1 MLELQTVE
9 KIRALSF
16 LRQKSGRKGVQLLL
30 AHPLLFLPKVLHL
43 LEIAPLPELPRG
55 KCYHPP
61 QETQLRPENHLLRVQ
76 GTDVLLP
83 LPPALLLGYFLQK
96 SLTLLHGLGRHLRE
110 GIVPIFL
117 QKSHLSLWKLVQT

>member
-1 MLELQTVE
+1 MQKHTRPPVLQRRVHH
-9 KIRALSF
+9 LC
-16 LRQKSGRKGVQLLL
+16 LL
-30 AHPLLFLPKVLHL
+30 PPVRLHL